1 MEQQIILIQNMVS
14 RIDTGTPSRPRPI
27 NLSQKTV
34 DVIRTN
40 SQETIT
46 GLFDLCVLLIS
57 VEDKLKSTTDY
68 IAAIKTAE
76 EWCTV
81 RRMILDYVGC

>member
-1 MEQQIILIQNMVS
+1 MEKQIILIQNTVS

-40 SQETIT
+40 DQEKIT
-46 GLFDLCVLLIS
+46 GLFDLCVRLIS
-57 VEDKLKSTTDY
+57 VEDKLKSAADY

-76 EWCTV
+76 EWCAV
-81 RRMILDYVGC
+81 RRMILHYVGC